1 MLSPGT
7 HCPWVMPSPGTQ
19 CPMVN
24 SPLVHTIP
32 GTHCPLVHTA
42 PAILLQVPWQYINCS
57 YHCLSRGPCTWSLS
71 PPREDEDEVDMCPAC
86 SKASEV
92 SSNLLLSLRQVVWG
106 KLHQTRG
113 WALASKSLLPQP
125 TVPKSFPGHLY
136 LWVAGT
142 TFFIHS
148 TSFWVSFVPE
158 PSLHSGATAV
168 N

>member
-1 MLSPGT
+1 MGFFKPERVINFDQKEIMLMSLQVNGLDCRLACTVTPYTLSLVHTVPLYMLSPGT

-57 YHCLSRGPCTWSLS
+57 YHYLSHGPCIWSLS

-86 SKASEV
+86 SESIRSQLQSAAASTAGG
-92 SSNLLLSLRQVVWG
+92 LRQTPPSPWM
-106 KLHQTRG
+106 
-113 WALASKSLLPQP
+113 S
-125 TVPKSFPGHLY
+125 PGL
-136 LWVAGT
+136 
-142 TFFIHS
+142 
-148 TSFWVSFVPE
+148 
-158 PSLHSGATAV
+158 
-168 N
+168 